1 VVNFLFAPGAG
12 AGSDHPWMRN
22 WAQRLRQIGEVTTL
36 DYPYRL
42 AGRKSPDPLPR
53 LIAAHRQAIEQI
65 RPNLSGPLVLIGKS
79 MGGRIGCYASDESEV
94 AAVVCLGYPLCANGD
109 PTKMRNK
116 VLLGLAKPVLFVQ
129 GTRDRLCPLDLLASV
144 RSEMRVSNHLY
155 VVEDGDH
162 SLLLTKTSLKQM
174 GKTQAE
180 IDDQILQAIGEF
192 LQTEAGS

>member
-1 VVNFLFAPGAG
+1 MVTFLFAPGAG
-12 AGSDHPWMRN
+12 AGSDHRWMRN

-42 AGRKSPDPLPR
+42 AGRKSPDPLPH
-53 LIAAHRQAIEQI
+53 LITAHRQAIEQV

-79 MGGRIGCYASDESEV
+79 MGGRIGCYASDEPEV

-116 VLLGLAKPVLFVQ
+116 VLLGLTKPVLFVQ

-144 RSEMRVSNHLY
+144 RAEMRVPNHLY

-180 IDDQILQAIGEF
+180 IDNQILQAIGEF
-192 LQTEAGS
+192 SKAETAS

>member
-1 VVNFLFAPGAG
+1 
-12 AGSDHPWMRN
+12 MRN

-79 MGGRIGCYASDESEV
+79 MGGRIGCYASDEPEV
-94 AAVVCLGYPLCANGD
+94 AAVVCLGYPLCALGD

-116 VLLGLAKPVLFVQ
+116 VLLGLTKPALFVQ
-129 GTRDRLCPLDLLASV
+129 GTRDRLCPLELLASV
-144 RSEMRVSNHLY
+144 RAEIRVSNHLY

-180 IDDQILQAIGEF
+180 IDDQILQAIGTF
-192 LQTEAGS
+192 LQTEVGS

>member
-1 VVNFLFAPGAG
+1 
-12 AGSDHPWMRN
+12 MRN
-22 WAQRLRQIGEVTTL
+22 WAQRLRPIGEVTTL

-42 AGRKSPDPLPR
+42 AGRKSPDPLPK

-79 MGGRIGCYASDESEV
+79 MGGRIGCYASDEPEV

-116 VLLGLAKPVLFVQ
+116 VLLGLTKPILFVQ

-174 GKTQAE
+174 SKTQAE
-180 IDDQILQAIGEF
+180 IDNQILQTIGEF
-192 LQTEAGS
+192 LKTEAGC

>member
-1 VVNFLFAPGAG
+1 
-12 AGSDHPWMRN
+12 MRN

-53 LIAAHRQAIEQI
+53 LIAAHRQAVEQI

-79 MGGRIGCYASDESEV
+79 MGGRIGCYASDEPEV
-94 AAVVCLGYPLCANGD
+94 AAVVCLGYPLCALGD

-116 VLLGLAKPVLFVQ
+116 VLLGLTKPVLFVQ
-129 GTRDRLCPLDLLASV
+129 GTRDRLCPLELLASV
-144 RSEMRVSNHLY
+144 RAEMRVSNHLY

-180 IDDQILQAIGEF
+180 IDDQILQAIGVF
-192 LQTEAGS
+192 LQTEVGR